1 MAKVSDFPAPGKT
14 RMPAIRISDDPT
26 TPDPPIVSN
35 GSDEPEAVLDQKA
48 TETQLARVLQSKLPP
63 LRCVGE
69 DWLVYREGVWGKT
82 RKDEFKPLALSIQHE
97 TARKARN
104 AIEILKHAE
113 FANQTSGKEFRSFHF
128 EQDGEIFLNCANC
141 VLTVSHEHIRELPHS
156 EKYLFTRKLAA
167 AYDPKAECP
176 NFDRALQEALPD
188 PADIDSIRCFSGYI
202 LFPDF
207 RYEVALICYG
217 DSDTAKSTVST
228 GIEAALGPDLVTKC
242 SLAQISNPENKNPA
256 KLGNAALNLS
266 TELDAVEVGS
276 EIFKMIVSGEA
287 IDADR
292 KYRDSIT
299 LSATCKLWFNSN
311 HLPRF
316 RSGTDAEQKRTRIIR
331 FAQKVLKRG
340 LR

>member
-26 TPDPPIVSN
+26 TPDPPIASN

-167 AYDPKAECP
+167 
-176 NFDRALQEALPD
+176 
-188 PADIDSIRCFSGYI
+188 DIDSIRCFSGYI

-217 DSDTAKSTVST
+217 DSDAAKSTVST

-242 SLAQISNPENKNPA
+242 SLAQISNPENKNLA